1 MLAASALPYSAA
13 MPLWV
18 HALVAVAGYLLGSV
32 PTGYLVAKARGVDIR
47 RVGSGNIG
55 ATNAL
60 RVLGKPLGIL
70 VLVVDALK
78 GALACGGLPRLAAA
92 LGAGPA
98 APAMDAGGVA
108 ITAGVA
114 VILGHN
120 YTCWLGFRGGK
131 GIATSAGV
139 LLVLM
144 PWVVLVVFGVWVLVL
159 AVGRWVSLASISAA
173 VALPVVIVSFGH
185 PPVILVLGLFLSA
198 MALYRHRSNI
208 QRLLAGTE
216 PRLGQ
221 ATRRKEAGVP
231 DQVRRDGSSSA

>member
-1 MLAASALPYSAA
+1 MVPSGLPYSAA

-18 HALVAVAGYLLGSV
+18 HALVAVAGYLLGSF

-70 VLVVDALK
+70 VLLADALK
-78 GALACGGLPRLAAA
+78 GALACGVLPRLAAA
-92 LGAGPA
+92 LGAGPT
-98 APAMDAGGVA
+98 APDPGPGGVA

-114 VILGHN
+114 AILGHN
-120 YTCWLGFRGGK
+120 YTCWLRFRGGK

-144 PWVVLVVFGVWVLVL
+144 PWVVLVVFGVWGLVL

-173 VALPVVIVSFGH
+173 VALPVVIASFGH
-185 PPVILVLGLFLSA
+185 PPAVLVLGLFLSA

-216 PRLGQ
+216 PRLGEP
-221 ATRRKEAGVP
+221 TLRKAAAAP
-231 DQVRRDGSSSA
+231 DEDRQDGSGSA